1 MTILITAFVPFGAD
15 EANISQQLME
25 ALPEELDG
33 ALRVLIQ

>member
-1 MTILITAFVPFGAD
+1 MTILVTAFDSFGGE